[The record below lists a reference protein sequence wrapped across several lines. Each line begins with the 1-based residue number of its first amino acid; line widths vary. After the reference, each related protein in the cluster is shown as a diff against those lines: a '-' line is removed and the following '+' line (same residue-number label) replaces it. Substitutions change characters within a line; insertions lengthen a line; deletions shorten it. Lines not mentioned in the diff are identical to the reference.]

1 MSDEV
6 NGASKNAEVPA
17 MYVRNVPEKL
27 LRLVRSQAA
36 LRGQSMRDYVL
47 EAVRAQ
53 LVSDGIDVPD
63 EDEGDG

>member
-6 NGASKNAEVPA
+6 NGVSKNAEVPA

-27 LRLVRSQAA
+27 LRVVRSQAA

-47 EAVRAQ
+47 QAVRER
-53 LVSDGIDVPD
+53 LDRDGIEVPD
-63 EDEGDG
+63 EDDQR